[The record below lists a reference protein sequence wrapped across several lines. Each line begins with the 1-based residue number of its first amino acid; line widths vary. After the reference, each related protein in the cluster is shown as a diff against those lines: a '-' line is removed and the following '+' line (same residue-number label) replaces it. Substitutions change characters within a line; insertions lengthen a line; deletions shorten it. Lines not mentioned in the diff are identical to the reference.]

1 MPPGDNLPKE
11 FRLVMLLPPADS
23 ADTYEPLLGAE
34 AVDDT
39 DPEFEWNR
47 GAGEVRDAVSRRR

>member
-1 MPPGDNLPKE
+1 
-11 FRLVMLLPPADS
+11 MLLAPADK
-23 ADTYEPLLGAE
+23 AETYEPLRGAD

-47 GAGEVRDAVSRRR
+47 GPGEVRDADSRRR